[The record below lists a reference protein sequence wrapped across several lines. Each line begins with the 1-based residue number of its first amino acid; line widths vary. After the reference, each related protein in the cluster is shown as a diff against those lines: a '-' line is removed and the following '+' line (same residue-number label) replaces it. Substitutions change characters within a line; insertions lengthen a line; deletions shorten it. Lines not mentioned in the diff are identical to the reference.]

1 MRIDTVLT
9 DVRVFPLLEIS
20 REQLERAAGGPI
32 VSVER
37 VDGGLTNTIHKVVLE
52 DGEILGI
59 KHYAGGKDW
68 FETELTSLTLLH
80 GTVPV
85 PEVVNADADRM
96 VITYRWIEG
105 ITLHDLRKQ
114 GQFNAFASLAEP
126 LGRVCAWIAHTDA
139 VAPFEL
145 TPILEQ
151 SYRQL
156 TTGRARKRIGP
167 PLADGLLKA
176 LEAAE
181 PQMAW
186 GTVCLSHG
194 DLGHR
199 NVLVFQAGDRWR
211 VNGVIDWE
219 TTTTGSPLADIGSL
233 FRYSR
238 RYDEKFCEAFARGYR
253 DAGSELPDGWLLT
266 SRLLDSTWLV
276 DMLDDEAEHPQVFA
290 DCVRLVAN
298 LVVDAQSSSVIN
310 PNL

>member
-1 MRIDTVLT
+1 VRIDTVLT

-20 REQLERAAGGPI
+20 REQLEQAAGAPI

-85 PEVVNADADRM
+85 PEVVNADAERM

-114 GQFNAFASLAEP
+114 GKFNAFASLAEP

-151 SYRQL
+151 TYGAL
-156 TTGRARKRIGP
+156 TAGRARKRIGP
-167 PLADGLLKA
+167 PLADSLLKA
-176 LEAAE
+176 MEAAE

-186 GTVCLSHG
+186 GAVCLSHG

-219 TTTTGSPLADIGSL
+219 TMTTGSPLADIGSL

-238 RYDEKFCEAFARGYR
+238 RYDEKFCESFARGYR

-266 SRLLDSTWLV
+266 SRLLDATWLV
-276 DMLDDEAEHPQVFA
+276 DMLDDVNEHPQVFA

-298 LVVDAQSSSVIN
+298 LVADVSAGPTN